1 MLGLHDPE
9 IFRIVLDSIQTG
21 VYLVGR
27 DGKILFWNN
36 GAEQITGYRSHE
48 VLGHVCHDNILSHC
62 NEVDC
67 VHCGAAC
74 PIISAIHDG
83 RASEVQMFF
92 QHRSGHRLPVR
103 VRVVPI
109 RDRQGSVI
117 GAAECFD
124 EHTFLPERASYQNNL
139 AAHGCLDLSTGAM
152 NHAFTLSHLREN
164 VAFFNEYH
172 LPFGVVTLRVDQL
185 PEFRAAHGQEAAS
198 ALLNVVAQ
206 TVKHVLGAAGFL
218 GRWTDD
224 QFLVIV
230 PNSSPP
236 EVERIAA
243 NLQKVGSSSGIQWWG
258 DFLSISATVGM
269 AFMSPGDTAEC
280 LLERAHGS
288 VNAVPD
294 APDNSAVSL
303 PAYDTSE
310 SET

>member
-1 MLGLHDPE
+1 MLGLHDPQ
-9 IFRIVLDSIQTG
+9 IFRIVLESIQTG

-36 GAEQITGYRSHE
+36 GAEQITGYRSHD
-48 VLGHVCHDNILSHC
+48 VLGHTCRDNILSHC
-62 NEVDC
+62 NELDC

-139 AAHGCLDLSTGAM
+139 AAHGCLDVSTGAM

-269 AFMSPGDTAEC
+269 AFMSPGDTAES
-280 LLERAHGS
+280 LLERANGA
-288 VNAVPD
+288 VNTLPD
-294 APDNSAVSL
+294 TLTNSETSL

>member
-36 GAEQITGYRSHE
+36 GAEQITGYRSQD
-48 VLGHVCHDNILSHC
+48 VLGHGCRDNILAHC
-62 NEVDC
+62 NERDC
-67 VHCGAAC
+67 AHCGAAC

-103 VRVVPI
+103 VRAVPI

-124 EHTFLPERASYQNNL
+124 EHTFLQERASYQNNL

-185 PEFRAAHGQEAAS
+185 PEFSAAHGREAAG
-198 ALLNVVAQ
+198 ALLHVVAQ

-218 GRWTDD
+218 GRWTED

-236 EVERIAA
+236 EVERIAV
-243 NLQKVGSSSGIQWWG
+243 NLQKIASSSGIQWWG
-258 DFLSISATVGM
+258 DFLSISATIGM
-269 AFMSPGDTAEC
+269 ALMAPGDTVES
-280 LLERAHGS
+280 LFDRAHGA
-288 VNAVPD
+288 VNPVPD
-294 APDNSAVSL
+294 ASNDSSAPL
-303 PAYDTSE
+303 PAYDSPGSE
-310 SET
+310 S

>member
-36 GAEQITGYRSHE
+36 GAEQITGYRRHE
-48 VLGHVCHDNILSHC
+48 VLGHVCHDNILSQC
-62 NEVDC
+62 NERDC
-67 VHCGAAC
+67 LHCGSAC
-74 PIISAIHDG
+74 PIICAIHDG

-92 QHRSGHRLPVR
+92 HHRSGHRVPVR
-103 VRVVPI
+103 VRAVPI
-109 RDRQGSVI
+109 RDQQGSVI

-124 EHTFLPERASYQNNL
+124 EHTFLPDKTSYQNNL
-139 AAHGCLDLSTGAM
+139 AAHGCLDLSTGTM

-164 VAFFNEYH
+164 LAFFNEYH
-172 LPFGVVTLRVDQL
+172 LPFGVVTLRVEQL
-185 PEFRAAHGQEAAS
+185 AEFRAAHGREAAG
-198 ALLNVVAQ
+198 ALLHVVAQ
-206 TVKHVLGAAGFL
+206 TVKHMLGAAGFL
-218 GRWTDD
+218 GRWADD

-230 PNSSPP
+230 PNSSPA

-258 DFLSISATVGM
+258 DFLSISATIGM
-269 AFMSPGDTAEC
+269 ALMVPGDTVES
-280 LLERAHGS
+280 LLERALGS
-288 VNAVPD
+288 LSVVPAGLND
-294 APDNSAVSL
+294 SVPPS
-303 PAYDTSE
+303 PGYDSPE